1 MHDTLRVG
9 VVDSGCGSDQ
19 MSRVCAARAFH
30 LVDDRIRTTDASDDG
45 LNHGSSLLDV
55 IAAKTCRTD
64 FAIAQVFS
72 ERMVT
77 TAIQLAAAIDWLCRE
92 DVSVINLSVGLRG
105 DRDVVRQACAAA
117 VEQGIV
123 LCASSPAR
131 GEPVFPA
138 YYPGVLRMTGD
149 ARCSPEQFSRLD
161 SPYAD
166 YGGHVLSADP
176 TVAGASAGCAHM
188 TGHIARYLENG
199 GQRDSLRAWLDAHA
213 SFHGVERRY
222 A

>member
-1 MHDTLRVG
+1 MHDRLRVG
-9 VVDSGCGSDQ
+9 LVDSGCGRDQ
-19 MSRVCAARAFH
+19 MSRVCASQAFH
-30 LVDDRIRTTDASDDG
+30 LVDDRIRATDASNDR
-45 LNHGSSLLDV
+45 LNHGSSLLDL
-55 IAAKTCRTD
+55 IAAKTRRTD
-64 FAIAQVFS
+64 FAIAQVFF
-72 ERMVT
+72 ERLVT
-77 TAIQLAAAIDWLCRE
+77 TAMQLAAAIDWLCRQ

-105 DRDVVRQACAAA
+105 DRDVLRQACAAA
-117 VEQGIV
+117 VDQGIV

-138 YYPGVLRMTGD
+138 FYPGVFRMTGD
-149 ARCSPEQFSRLD
+149 ARCGPEQFSRLD
-161 SPYAD
+161 SHYAD

-188 TGHIARYLENG
+188 SGHVARYLENDG
-199 GQRDSLRAWLDAHA
+199 KRDSLRAWLDAQA